1 MLSCLIFKSISH
13 FEFIF
18 WYGMR
23 VCPNFIDLHEAIK
36 LSQNHLVKRLLF
48 LLLCQRLI
56 VHRHVGLLQA
66 LYSVPLIHMSVIV
79 PIPCC
84 FNYYSSVVLSEV
96 SVAYAACFVLFLKI
110 SLAILSLLWFYINFK
125 IICSNTVEN
134 VMGILIGIAL
144 SVNFSE

>member
-1 MLSCLIFKSISH
+1 MVRRTLLTLLINMWLSSFPNTTSWRKCLSPLYMSPLLKKTNWPKVYGLISV
-13 FEFIF
+13 FSF
-18 WYGMR
+18 
-23 VCPNFIDLHEAIK
+23 
-36 LSQNHLVKRLLF
+36 LF
-48 LLLCQRLI
+48 
-56 VHRHVGLLQA
+56 HW
-66 LYSVPLIHMSVIV
+66 SVSAFV